1 MRKIALFLGLF
12 LQLFC
17 YGQDGESEAIRY
29 EHPFKQSD
37 AIWNKFSS
45 ARERVLA
52 LQIPKDILKD
62 IPTHNLLKVCLN
74 YPYLTDMFAYNSQT
88 EGFNALVQKYNGFKE
103 ILKRKDLVDALLDE
117 YEQAPQNIHLI
128 NYANEEEK
136 GLFSI
141 KYYVLTYLLQQAMKD
156 TDVNKNQRERIAEL
170 VRINKEMLEKNS
182 DIFGALCINAVNSLE
197 DLSISTN
204 TRANSSLIAGQT
216 ISMMNHDYIVSIRKT
231 PRNHDVWVEVLDDDD
246 LTSSQKTYFM
256 YYVINTYGVDYISE
270 ATLTYNCHS
279 YAWHMTEGQSNDRVW
294 IGYGMYGEQEYWNDG
309 SYYEVPESLATK
321 VRYTIDHS
329 AIRLSSNLYQSKWGM
344 LPLVNHAP
352 DNVPSGDKDDSDYGD
367 PYKYYK
373 RTPPITGPSIVC
385 SSATYYIDDLPAG
398 YNVTWSFKNASSL
411 NSLIQQNSPS
421 TSQCTITPGSTN
433 LDNTLVATIWNGS
446 ISLVNI
452 EKDIMTPKS
461 LTGTIHQ
468 EGQYYYGRNYPSF
481 TIGMESIFAVN
492 QVCQI
497 TLQSPKFK
505 YMNFSTTTN
514 PAASVNLQRINDETI
529 QFSVSL
535 STTDVDLRIYG
546 TGNGSCNDFELRV
559 LAMKNPIDPNNPFYI
574 NMSGNVIELELNQAM
589 MRNLN
594 GSENDEQCSRQ
605 QPWTLDVYEAT
616 TGRKVYSGQV
626 EGNGLNIDTSG
637 WGAGIYI
644 LYAVINGKTY
654 STKVTVK

>member
-45 ARERVLA
+45 AKERVLA

-74 YPYLTDMFAYNSQT
+74 YPYLTDMFAYNSQI
-88 EGFNALVQKYNGFKE
+88 EGFNALVQEYNGFKE
-103 ILKRKDLVDALLDE
+103 ILKRKDLVDALLEE
-117 YEQAPQNIHLI
+117 YEQVPQNIHLI

-136 GLFSI
+136 GNFSF
-141 KYYVLTYLLQQAMKD
+141 KHFVLTYLLRQSVKGK
-156 TDVNKNQRERIAEL
+156 DVNKNQRERITGL
-170 VRINKEMLEKNS
+170 IKINKEMVINNS
-182 DIFGALCINAVNSLE
+182 EIFGALCINAVNGLE
-197 DLSISTN
+197 DLFRSTN
-204 TRANSSLIAGQT
+204 TRANSSLIVGQT
-216 ISMMNHDYIVSIRKT
+216 VSMMDHDYIVSKRKT
-231 PRNHDVWVEVLDDDD
+231 PRNSDVWVEVLDDDD
-246 LTSSQKTYFM
+246 LTSSQKTSLM
-256 YYVINTYGVDYISE
+256 YNVINNYGADFLSE

-279 YAWHMTEGQSNDRVW
+279 YAWHMTEGHSNDRVW
-294 IGYGMYGEQEYWNDG
+294 LGYFPSDEDIYWNDG

-321 VRYTIDHS
+321 VRYSNEHS
-329 AIRLSSNLYQSKWGM
+329 AVRMSNNLYWSKWGAW
-344 LPLVNHAP
+344 PLVGHAP
-352 DNVPSGDKDDSDYGD
+352 NNVPVSYGD

-385 SSATYYIDDLPAG
+385 SSATYYIDALPAG

-411 NSLIQQNSPS
+411 NSLILQNSPL
-421 TSQCTITPGSTN
+421 TNQCTITPGSTN

-446 ISLVNI
+446 ISLVTI

-461 LTGTIHQ
+461 LTGSIHQ

-505 YMNFSTTTN
+505 HMNFSTTTN
-514 PAASVNLQRINDETI
+514 PAASVSLQRIDDETI
-529 QFSVSL
+529 RFSVSL

-594 GSENDEQCSRQ
+594 GSENDEEYSKQ

-626 EGNGLNIDTSG
+626 EGNSLNIDTSG